1 MLPTELLVDFMEGRV
16 ERREDENERKRVI
29 LPTCFYLTQAVTGF
43 HKRDALSP
51 SSSSSFPPPPPSLP
65 PPSSASKE
73 RRKERRKERK
83 EGRRKEKERKGDS
96 FSRAVILIRE
106 YMRLPMVLLIF
117 LFPLVARLSANEPY
131 SPSKGRGEG
140 PLATPRSHARAP
152 CKFQERFKGE
162 D

>member
-16 ERREDENERKRVI
+16 ERREDENERKRVN
-29 LPTCFYLTQAVTGF
+29 LPTCFYLTRAVTER
-43 HKRDALSP
+43 K
-51 SSSSSFPPPPPSLP
+51 
-65 PPSSASKE
+65 KE
-73 RRKERRKERK
+73 RKKGRK

-131 SPSKGRGEG
+131 SPSKGRGER

-152 CKFQERFKGE
+152 CKFQERFKDE